1 MSAVNSRVDGLS
13 STKLDKKQMNDTIKE
28 LSDQVTRKLT
38 IMAAQGEKKVSS
50 EAVEDVGK
58 QTDFFKQEAAQV
70 E

>member
-1 MSAVNSRVDGLS
+1 MSTVNSRVDGLH

-50 EAVEDVGK
+50 EAAGDVGK
-58 QTDFFKQEAAQV
+58 
-70 E
+70 